1 MNEHVNCQSILDS
14 LSDYVDGTL
23 KDELCRDIEQ
33 HIAGCSDCRI
43 VVDTLKKTIYLYHAT
58 SATRE
63 MPEDVRERLFLR
75 LNLDDYLDQK

>member
-58 SATRE
+58 SATQE

>member
-14 LSDYVDGTL
+14 LSDYVDGNL

-58 SATRE
+58 SETQE

-75 LNLDDYLDQK
+75 LNLDDYRDQK

>member
-58 SATRE
+58 SETQE

>member
-33 HIAGCSDCRI
+33 HIASCLDCRI

-58 SATRE
+58 SATEE

>member
-14 LSDYVDGTL
+14 LSDYVDGNL

-58 SATRE
+58 SETQE